1 MNLPEQGSQRLV
13 PGRVPK
19 LGQAMERPVRT
30 LPLLV
35 RMGGNRA
42 VRLSMVQ
49 QCCGH
54 GLPVES
60 AGGPARRAGRPS
72 REYLFGVHSPSTP
85 HDLSVVTPRMSL
97 QRACELATELEQ
109 ADGEYRR
116 SCGTRHRGLESRRCM
131 FASRHPDRDRRRSS
145 SRDVEAVADSGGE
158 SSCVCRQRVGGSR
171 VDLAAGESDYT

>member
-1 MNLPEQGSQRLV
+1 MNLLEQGSQRLV

-85 HDLSVVTPRMSL
+85 HDLWVVTPRMSL
-97 QRACELATELEQ
+97 
-109 ADGEYRR
+109 
-116 SCGTRHRGLESRRCM
+116 
-131 FASRHPDRDRRRSS
+131 
-145 SRDVEAVADSGGE
+145 
-158 SSCVCRQRVGGSR
+158 
-171 VDLAAGESDYT
+171 